1 MNDSYIKSL
10 IEKGKRIDGRSLD
23 EHRKIVLE
31 SGISKYAEGSA
42 RCKLGET
49 EVLVGVKFD
58 TGEPYSDSPNEGTI
72 IVSAELSPIAN
83 PNFELG
89 PPSEQSI
96 ELARVVDRG
105 IRESKAIDFKNLCIR
120 PGEKIFMLFIDIQ
133 IMNDDGNLIDA
144 SVLGAMKA
152 LSETRIPKLENDKVV
167 YGEFTSKK
175 LKLDKMPVT
184 CTIYKI
190 GNNLVVDVNS
200 KEEEAVDAR
209 LSVNVANGK
218 IHAMQKGGNFGF
230 TVEEVGRAIDI
241 AIKKEKELVKFLK

>member
-1 MNDSYIKSL
+1 MNDNYIKSL
-10 IEKGKRIDGRSLD
+10 IEKGKRIDGRKLED
-23 EHRKIVLE
+23 YRKITLE

-42 RCKLGET
+42 RCKIGET

-58 TGEPYSDSPNEGTI
+58 IGEPYSDSPNEGTI

-83 PNFELG
+83 PTFELG
-89 PPSEQSI
+89 PPGDQSI

-120 PGEKIFMLFIDIQ
+120 PGEKIFMAFIDIH
-133 IMNDDGNLIDA
+133 ILNDEGNLIDA
-144 SVLGAMKA
+144 AVLGAMKA
-152 LSETRIPKLENDKVV
+152 LSETRLPKVENDKIV

-190 GNNLVVDVNS
+190 GNSLLVDVNS
-200 KEEEAVDAR
+200 KEEEVVDAR
-209 LSVNVANGK
+209 LSVNVANGT
-218 IHAMQKGGNFGF
+218 IHAMQKGGDFGF
-230 TVEEVGRAIDI
+230 TIDEIGKAIDI